1 MMQQT
6 ARSGEKAPLFDGRKP
21 LFTQSQLLKLT
32 WPLLVEQFLAV
43 TVGMADTMMVSRCG
57 EAAISGVSLVDMIN
71 NLIIVLF
78 SALATGGAVVVSQF
92 LGAREQ
98 KSANK
103 SAGQLILLSGILG
116 LGVGVLCFVLARPMI
131 RLFYGSIDADVL
143 DAGTLYLK
151 IIAVSYPF
159 LALYNA
165 GAALFRSMGNSRIS
179 MQISVLMNIINIV
192 GNAVCIFGLK
202 MGVDGVAWP
211 SVVSRVSGMFTRR
224 GFNIDT
230 LTVGETESP
239 EFSRITISMH
249 DDEAICNQIVKQLEK
264 MYDVKKVQVM
274 QRDETVARELLLIK
288 IKNNA
293 AERQDIMSVV
303 DVFRA
308 KITDYSPEA
317 LVIEI
322 RGVSTKINAFIEL
335 LEPYGILEMCRT
347 GLVALERGG
356 NCLKNA

>member
-1 MMQQT
+1 ME
-6 ARSGEKAPLFDGRKP
+6 RFIISI
-21 LFTQSQLLKLT
+21 
-32 WPLLVEQFLAV
+32 LVANH
-43 TVGMADTMMVSRCG
+43 
-57 EAAISGVSLVDMIN
+57 SGVL
-71 NLIIVLF
+71 
-78 SALATGGAVVVSQF
+78 
-92 LGAREQ
+92 
-98 KSANK
+98 
-103 SAGQLILLSGILG
+103 
-116 LGVGVLCFVLARPMI
+116 
-131 RLFYGSIDADVL
+131 
-143 DAGTLYLK
+143 
-151 IIAVSYPF
+151 
-159 LALYNA
+159 
-165 GAALFRSMGNSRIS
+165 
-179 MQISVLMNIINIV
+179 
-192 GNAVCIFGLK
+192 
-202 MGVDGVAWP
+202 
-211 SVVSRVSGMFTRR
+211 SRVSGMFTRR

-239 EFSRITISMH
+239 EFSRITIS
-249 DDEAICNQIVKQLEK
+249 ICNQIVKQLEK

>member
-1 MMQQT
+1 ME
-6 ARSGEKAPLFDGRKP
+6 RFIILI
-21 LFTQSQLLKLT
+21 
-32 WPLLVEQFLAV
+32 LVANH
-43 TVGMADTMMVSRCG
+43 
-57 EAAISGVSLVDMIN
+57 SGVL
-71 NLIIVLF
+71 
-78 SALATGGAVVVSQF
+78 
-92 LGAREQ
+92 
-98 KSANK
+98 
-103 SAGQLILLSGILG
+103 
-116 LGVGVLCFVLARPMI
+116 
-131 RLFYGSIDADVL
+131 
-143 DAGTLYLK
+143 
-151 IIAVSYPF
+151 
-159 LALYNA
+159 
-165 GAALFRSMGNSRIS
+165 
-179 MQISVLMNIINIV
+179 
-192 GNAVCIFGLK
+192 
-202 MGVDGVAWP
+202 
-211 SVVSRVSGMFTRR
+211 SRVSGMFTRR